1 MTPSAA
7 TRLITPSSLRRAW
20 VIPIVFVALL
30 TSAVA
35 EAGVAE
41 LTVTAYGAQ
50 RFDLATGFTELP
62 DGGEVVD
69 QGTGVRLSAPWLR
82 YAEGE
87 LLEARDATVDGL
99 FGRLTA
105 PFVSVDLR
113 VGRLEATGGVTLENG
128 TGHVLRADEIVFDAE
143 AGWAEARGGVTGEAP
158 TVAADVVWAH
168 VDSGRLVLAAPY
180 LYEDGPIR
188 LRSDSPG
195 AWLQLTPVRD
205 ADDVIVDYDATTMLD
220 DDVAQRVEAE
230 VE

>member
-1 MTPSAA
+1 MMPAPATPSRRSAA
-7 TRLITPSSLRRAW
+7 PRRAR
-20 VIPIVFVALL
+20 PIAFACAVLL
-30 TSAVA
+30 MSAVA
-35 EAGVAE
+35 GAGVAE

-69 QGTGVRLSAPWLR
+69 QGTGVRLQAPWLR
-82 YAEGE
+82 YAEGD
-87 LLEARDATVDGL
+87 LLEARDATVDGP

-113 VGRLEATGGVTLENG
+113 VGRLEATGGVALENAA
-128 TGHVLRADEIVFDAE
+128 GHVLRADEIVFDAE

-158 TVAADVVWAH
+158 TLAADVVWAH
-168 VDSGRLVLAAPY
+168 IDSGRLVLAAPY
-180 LYEDGPIR
+180 LYEDGPIS
-188 LRSDSPG
+188 LRSDGPG

-205 ADDVIVDYDATTMLD
+205 ADEVIVDYDATTTLD
-220 DDVAQRVEAE
+220 EDVAQRVESE